1 MFSKICEEWPPKVD
15 QVHAAAAAPSSDH
28 KISLRAALGCCCWK
42 LQEHVASDIW
52 KRTTKYNQPPWR
64 KWLAK
69 VLKQSSS
76 ISPPPR
82 LLQPIK

>member
-1 MFSKICEEWPPKVD
+1 MQRVAPKVD
-15 QVHAAAAAPSSDH
+15 QVHAAAAAPAASSDH
-28 KISLRAALGCCCWK
+28 KICLRAGLGCCCWK

-52 KRTTKYNQPPWR
+52 KRTKYNQPPW